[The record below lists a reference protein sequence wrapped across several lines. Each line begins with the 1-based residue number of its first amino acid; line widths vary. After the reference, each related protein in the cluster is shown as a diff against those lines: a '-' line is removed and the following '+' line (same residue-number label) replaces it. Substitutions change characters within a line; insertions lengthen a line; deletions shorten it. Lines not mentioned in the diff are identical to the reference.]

1 MTERVLAG
9 VPASPGA
16 AFGGV
21 RRLDGAG
28 EIDDTILK
36 ESVRPAAA
44 ARAVDAL
51 ARSAREL
58 EVLSTRLRAEG
69 RNDEADILD
78 AGMMMAEDPTLIDA
92 VEGAVLNRGLTP
104 ASAIRVEVEAAAA
117 LLDSLGDEDL
127 AARASDVRSLGR
139 RACRLVSDKSVRA
152 DRRAAGGD
160 SILVATDL
168 GPADVIELDGD
179 VRGIALADGGVTGH
193 AAIVARGL
201 GLPMVVGVGAELLG
215 LSEGEIC
222 IVDGD
227 RSMVI
232 ASPDE
237 DRLEKVRGVMTA
249 AAAARARAMASRA
262 LPTVTRDA
270 RTVRVLANAA
280 TPAEVR
286 AALEA
291 GADGVGLLRTELA
304 FLEAKHWPSVA
315 EHRRTLDP
323 VLAQLHGL
331 TATVRLLDFGG
342 DKTPPFLKGVFG
354 RGVELLLEDPE
365 ALSAQ
370 LEAILDSGDATEL
383 RILIPMV
390 TEPSQV
396 RAVRAAIEPI
406 AARRRSRVPL
416 MAAMVEVPAAAVM
429 ADRIAPEVGMFS
441 IGTNDLTSFQLGID
455 RTRPGGAPAH
465 HPAVLQ
471 LIADTVDAARIAGIP
486 VEVCGEAASN
496 PLVMPL
502 LVGLGVDELSVGAA
516 SVARVRAWVRA
527 LDYEE
532 AAAVALRALHAE
544 SAAEVE
550 SLERP
555 LRLLLD
561 DAGE

>member
-1 MTERVLAG
+1 
-9 VPASPGA
+9 
-16 AFGGV
+16 
-21 RRLDGAG
+21 
-28 EIDDTILK
+28 
-36 ESVRPAAA
+36 
-44 ARAVDAL
+44 
-51 ARSAREL
+51 
-58 EVLSTRLRAEG
+58 
-69 RNDEADILD
+69 
-78 AGMMMAEDPTLIDA
+78 MMMAEDPMLLDA
-92 VEGAVLNRGLTP
+92 VGSAVLDRGLTA
-104 ASAIRVEVEAAAA
+104 ASAIRVEVESAAA
-117 LLDSLGDEDL
+117 LLDTLGDEEL

-139 RACRLVSDKSVRA
+139 RALRILSHESLRVDRASV
-152 DRRAAGGD
+152 GD
-160 SILVATDL
+160 SILVARDL

-201 GLPMVVGVGAELLG
+201 GLPMVVGVGLDLMR
-215 LSEGEIC
+215 LHEGETC

-227 RSMVI
+227 QSSVI

-237 DRLEKVRGVMTA
+237 QRLEKVRSAMTA
-249 AAAARARAMASRA
+249 AASARDRAMASRA
-262 LPTVTRDA
+262 LPTVTRDG

-280 TPAEVR
+280 TPTEVR

-354 RGVELLLEDPE
+354 RGVELLLEDSD
-365 ALSAQ
+365 ALAAQ
-370 LEAILDSGDATEL
+370 LEAILEVGDETEL

-396 RAVRAAIEPI
+396 RAVWAAIEPI

-416 MAAMVEVPAAAVM
+416 VAAMVEVPAAAVM

-455 RTRPGGAPAH
+455 RARPGGAPAH

-471 LIADTVDAARIAGIP
+471 LIADTVEAARVAGIP

-516 SVARVRAWVRA
+516 AVARVRSWVRA

-532 AAAVALRALHAE
+532 ASAIALRALRAE
-544 SAAEVE
+544 SATEVE

-555 LRLLLD
+555 LRALLD

>member
-9 VPASPGA
+9 VPASPGT
-16 AFGGV
+16 AFGAV
-21 RRLDGAG
+21 RHLDAAG
-28 EIDDTILK
+28 EFDESILP
-36 ESVRPAAA
+36 ESERPAAA
-44 ARAVDAL
+44 FRARGAL

-58 EVLSTRLRAEG
+58 EELSKRLRAEG
-69 RNDEADILD
+69 RDDEADILD
-78 AGMMMAEDPTLIDA
+78 AGMMMAEDPTLLDA
-92 VEGAVLNRGLTP
+92 VEAAVLERGLS
-104 ASAIRVEVEAAAA
+104 AVSAIRVEVEAAAA
-117 LLDSLGDEDL
+117 LLDSLGDEEL

-139 RACRLVSDKSVRA
+139 RASRLVSDDIVRGG
-152 DRRAAGGD
+152 RATGGD
-160 SILVATDL
+160 SVLVASDL

-201 GLPMVVGVGAELLG
+201 GLPMVVGVGAELLT
-215 LSEGEIC
+215 LSEGEVC
-222 IVDGD
+222 IVDSD
-227 RSMVI
+227 ASMVI

-237 DRLEKVRGVMTA
+237 QRLEKVRGVMSA
-249 AAAARARAMASRA
+249 AVAARARAMASRS
-262 LPTVTRDA
+262 LPTVTRDG

-280 TPAEVR
+280 TPTEVR

-354 RGVELLLEDPE
+354 RGVELLLEDTD

-370 LEAILDSGDATEL
+370 LEAILDVGDATEL

-390 TEPSQV
+390 TEPAQV

-416 MAAMVEVPAAAVM
+416 VAAMVEVPAAAVM

-471 LIADTVDAARIAGIP
+471 LIADTVDAARLAGIP

-516 SVARVRAWVRA
+516 AVARVREWVRA

-532 AAAVALRALHAE
+532 AAAIALRALRAE
-544 SAAEVE
+544 STAEVE

-555 LRLLLD
+555 LRALLD

>member
-1 MTERVLAG
+1 
-9 VPASPGA
+9 
-16 AFGGV
+16 
-21 RRLDGAG
+21 
-28 EIDDTILK
+28 
-36 ESVRPAAA
+36 
-44 ARAVDAL
+44 
-51 ARSAREL
+51 
-58 EVLSTRLRAEG
+58 
-69 RNDEADILD
+69 
-78 AGMMMAEDPTLIDA
+78 MMMAEDPMLLDA
-92 VEGAVLNRGLTP
+92 VDSAVLDRGLTA
-104 ASAIRVEVEAAAA
+104 ASAIRVEVESAAA
-117 LLDSLGDEDL
+117 LLDTLGDEEL

-139 RACRLVSDKSVRA
+139 RALRILSHESVRV
-152 DRRAAGGD
+152 DRASVGD

-201 GLPMVVGVGAELLG
+201 GLPMVVGIGLELMRLH
-215 LSEGEIC
+215 EGETC

-227 RSMVI
+227 QSMVI
-232 ASPDE
+232 ASPDAQ
-237 DRLEKVRGVMTA
+237 RLERVRTAMTA
-249 AAAARARAMASRA
+249 AAAARDRAMASRA
-262 LPTVTRDA
+262 LPTVTRDG

-291 GADGVGLLRTELA
+291 GAGGLGLLRTELA
-304 FLEAKHWPSVA
+304 FLEAKHWPTVA

-354 RGVELLLEDPE
+354 RGVELLLEDTD
-365 ALSAQ
+365 ALAAQ
-370 LEAILDSGDATEL
+370 LEAILEVGDATDL

-390 TEPSQV
+390 TEPAQV

-416 MAAMVEVPAAAVM
+416 VAAMVEVPAAAVM

-471 LIADTVDAARIAGIP
+471 LIADTVDAARVAGIP

-516 SVARVRAWVRA
+516 AVARVRSWVRA

-532 AAAVALRALHAE
+532 AAAIALRALRAE
-544 SAAEVE
+544 SATEVE

-555 LRLLLD
+555 LRALLD

>member
-1 MTERVLAG
+1 
-9 VPASPGA
+9 
-16 AFGGV
+16 
-21 RRLDGAG
+21 
-28 EIDDTILK
+28 
-36 ESVRPAAA
+36 
-44 ARAVDAL
+44 
-51 ARSAREL
+51 
-58 EVLSTRLRAEG
+58 
-69 RNDEADILD
+69 
-78 AGMMMAEDPTLIDA
+78 MMMAEDPMLLDA
-92 VEGAVLNRGLTP
+92 VDSAVLDRGLTA
-104 ASAIRVEVEAAAA
+104 ASAIRVEVESAAA
-117 LLDSLGDEDL
+117 LLDTLGDEEL

-139 RACRLVSDKSVRA
+139 RALRILSHESVRV
-152 DRRAAGGD
+152 DRASVGD

-201 GLPMVVGVGAELLG
+201 GLPMVVGIGSELMRLH
-215 LSEGEIC
+215 EGETC

-227 RSMVI
+227 QSMVI
-232 ASPDE
+232 ASPDAQ
-237 DRLEKVRGVMTA
+237 RLERVRTAMTA
-249 AAAARARAMASRA
+249 AAAARDRAMASRA
-262 LPTVTRDA
+262 LPTVTRDG

-280 TPAEVR
+280 TPTEVR

-291 GADGVGLLRTELA
+291 GAGGLGLLRTELA
-304 FLEAKHWPSVA
+304 FLEAKHWPTVA

-354 RGVELLLEDPE
+354 RGVELLLEDTD
-365 ALSAQ
+365 ALAAQ
-370 LEAILDSGDATEL
+370 LEAILEVGDATDL

-390 TEPSQV
+390 TEPAQV

-416 MAAMVEVPAAAVM
+416 VAAMVEVPAAAVM

-471 LIADTVDAARIAGIP
+471 LIADTVDAARVAGIP

-516 SVARVRAWVRA
+516 AVARVRSWVRA

-532 AAAVALRALHAE
+532 AAAIALRALRAE
-544 SAAEVE
+544 SATEVE

-555 LRLLLD
+555 LRALLD

>member
-9 VPASPGA
+9 VPASPGT
-16 AFGGV
+16 AFGAV
-21 RRLDGAG
+21 RHLDAGG
-28 EIDDTILK
+28 EIDATVLD
-36 ESVRPAAA
+36 EAARPAAA
-44 ARAVDAL
+44 HRALEAL
-51 ARSAREL
+51 ARSAHEL
-58 EVLSTRLRAEG
+58 EDLAATLRAEG
-69 RNDEADILD
+69 RTEEADILD
-78 AGMMMAEDPTLIDA
+78 AGVMMAEDPVL
-92 VEGAVLNRGLTP
+92 VGAVANAVLTRGMP
-104 ASAIRVEVEAAAA
+104 AVSAIRVEVEAIAEQ
-117 LLDSLGDEDL
+117 LDMIGDPEL
-127 AARASDVRSLGR
+127 AARAADVRSLAR
-139 RACRLVSDKSVRA
+139 RASRLAGVDEVPGGRGA
-152 DRRAAGGD
+152 DGD
-160 SILVATDL
+160 TILIASDL

-179 VRGIALADGGVTGH
+179 VRGIALAVGGVTGH

-201 GLPMVVGVGAELLG
+201 GLPMVVGLGQDLLSLGDGEL
-215 LSEGEIC
+215 C

-227 RSMVI
+227 RSVVI
-232 ASPDE
+232 ASPDRE
-237 DRLEKVRGVMTA
+237 HVDTVRQAMA
-249 AAAARARAMASRA
+249 AARESRARAMAGHA
-262 LPTVTRDA
+262 LSTVTQDGRS
-270 RTVRVLANAA
+270 VRVLANAA

-286 AALEA
+286 VALEA

-304 FLEAKHWPSVA
+304 FLEAQHWPTIA
-315 EHRRTLDP
+315 EHRRSLKPTLS
-323 VLAQLHGL
+323 QLKGL

-342 DKTPPFLKGVFG
+342 DKTPPFLKGVYG
-354 RGVELLLEDPE
+354 RGVELLLDDPD
-365 ALSAQ
+365 ALAWQ
-370 LEAILDSGDATEL
+370 LEAILEAGDATEL

-390 TEPSQV
+390 TEPGQV

-406 AARRRSRVPL
+406 AARRGNRVPL

-455 RTRPGGAPAH
+455 RTRPGGSPAH

-471 LIADTVDAARIAGIP
+471 LVADTVDAARAASIP

-516 SVARVRAWVRA
+516 AVARVRAWVRA

-532 AAAVALRALHAE
+532 ASRIAHRALAAE

-550 SLERP
+550 SLARP

-561 DAGE
+561 DAG

>member
-1 MTERVLAG
+1 
-9 VPASPGA
+9 
-16 AFGGV
+16 V
-21 RRLDGAG
+21 RRLDVVG
-28 EIDDTILK
+28 EIDDTILN
-36 ESVRPAAA
+36 ESARPAAA
-44 ARAVDAL
+44 AHARGAL
-51 ARSAREL
+51 ARAAREL
-58 EVLSTRLRAEG
+58 EELATRLRTEG

-78 AGMMMAEDPTLIDA
+78 AGMMMAEDPMLLDA
-92 VEGAVLNRGLTP
+92 VGSAVLDRGLTA
-104 ASAIRVEVEAAAA
+104 ASAIRVEVGSAAA
-117 LLDSLGDEDL
+117 LLDTLGDEEL

-139 RACRLVSDKSVRA
+139 RALRILSHESARVARASV
-152 DRRAAGGD
+152 GD

-201 GLPMVVGVGAELLG
+201 GLPMVVGIG
-215 LSEGEIC
+215 LDLMRLHEGETC

-227 RSMVI
+227 QSMVI

-237 DRLEKVRGVMTA
+237 QRLERVRSAMTA
-249 AAAARARAMASRA
+249 AASARDRAMASRA
-262 LPTVTRDA
+262 LPTVTRDG

-280 TPAEVR
+280 TPTEVR

-304 FLEAKHWPSVA
+304 FLEATHWPSVA

-331 TATVRLLDFGG
+331 IATVRLLDFGG
-342 DKTPPFLKGVFG
+342 DKTPPFLRGVFG
-354 RGVELLLEDPE
+354 RGVELLLEDTD
-365 ALSAQ
+365 ALAAQ
-370 LEAILDSGDATEL
+370 LEAILEVGDATEL

-390 TEPSQV
+390 TEPAQV

-416 MAAMVEVPAAAVM
+416 VAAMVEVPAAAVM

-471 LIADTVDAARIAGIP
+471 LIADTVDAARVAGIP

-516 SVARVRAWVRA
+516 AVARVRSWVRA

-532 AAAVALRALHAE
+532 AAAIALRALRAE
-544 SAAEVE
+544 SAIEVE
-550 SLERP
+550 SLESP
-555 LRLLLD
+555 LRALLD